1 MFKLRTLALASAA
14 FFALAAVPAPAGS
27 GANCGLGLTADTAF
41 QRLDRTPSASAVKIC
56 AIYLNTFNPKLGY

>member
-1 MFKLRTLALASAA
+1 MTKFRTLALAAAA

-27 GANCGLGLTADTAF
+27 GVNCGLGLTADTAF
-41 QRLDRTPSASAVKIC
+41 QRLDRAPSTGAAKIC